1 MKKQLVS
8 ILCILFLSACVGGK
22 TGERNA
28 TLADM
33 FVWGQP
39 EASVSRTVAVE
50 HAENQHRTVTL
61 KQENVTQEVKYVEVE
76 IVEDGVSDEI
86 KVQETIVTE
95 SPTATQP
102 YNLAKKGER
111 YEMAD
116 YVVTPQVYAI
126 VATRTVNKMLVDA
139 PAIFAE
145 NKQAPLFIDDT
156 VYIDRYMPT
165 SPDVA
170 AKTVKD
176 ILHGSQMFN
185 IVDSKEKADF
195 VLSSSL
201 NNVNTPE
208 VPVFVYEI
216 KLHDK
221 DGKLRGSWKDSIR
234 QVQNDDG
241 SWW

>member
-1 MKKQLVS
+1 MKNQLVS

-22 TGERNA
+22 TSERNA

-33 FVWGQP
+33 FVWKQP
-39 EASVSRTVAVE
+39 EAPVSRIVGVGY
-50 HAENQHRTVTL
+50 AENQHEQPIT
-61 KQENVTQEVKYVEVE
+61 KQKNATPEVKYVEVNE
-76 IVEDGVSDEI
+76 NDISDEI
-86 KVQETIVTE
+86 KVQETIITE
-95 SPTATQP
+95 SPTATKP

-111 YEMAD
+111 YEMTD

-156 VYIDRYMPT
+156 VYIDRYMPI

-185 IVDSKEKADF
+185 IVDNKENAKF

-216 KLHDK
+216 KLYDK
-221 DGKLRGSWKDSIR
+221 DGKLHGSWKDSIR

>member
-1 MKKQLVS
+1 MKKQLVLM
-8 ILCILFLSACVGGK
+8 ICILVISACVEGG

-61 KQENVTQEVKYVEVE
+61 KQENVTPEVKYVEVE
-76 IVEDGVSDEI
+76 SVEDGVSDEI

-116 YVVTPQVYAI
+116 YIVTPQVYAI

-185 IVDSKEKADF
+185 IVDSKERADF

>member
-1 MKKQLVS
+1 MKKQLIS
-8 ILCILFLSACVGGK
+8 ILLMLFISACAGGR

-39 EASVSRTVAVE
+39 EASVNRTIDTERV
-50 HAENQHRTVTL
+50 ENQHKNSTI
-61 KQENVTQEVKYVEVE
+61 KQKNAAQEVKYVEVE
-76 IVEDGVSDEI
+76 IDEKDVSDKI

-95 SPTATQP
+95 SPIATQP

-111 YEMAD
+111 YDMAD

-185 IVDSKEKADF
+185 IVDDKEKAEF
-195 VLSSSL
+195 ILSSSL

-208 VPVFVYEI
+208 IPVFVYEI

-221 DGKLRGSWKDSIR
+221 DGKLHGSWKDSIR